1 MNRHIKP
8 SSLLLPSSPTHYLRP
23 LFPKITT
30 QAFDGAVF
38 SPLLLKTIENLV
50 MCSSCWL
57 VEQKNI
63 PALRMAYKTL
73 LTPPFSSSPT
83 HYF

>member
-1 MNRHIKP
+1 MDRHIKP
-8 SSLLLPSSPTHYLRP
+8 SSLLFLSSPTHYLRP
-23 LFPKITT
+23 LLPKITT

-57 VEQKNI
+57 VEQNNV
-63 PALRMAYKTL
+63 PVLDML
-73 LTPPFSSSPT
+73 LKSHSADPHVGSS
-83 HYF
+83 